1 VAAKECRA
9 SDPGAELEPT
19 DDPALAVG
27 PATIEIWVVYGPRS
41 PSKAISGGPI
51 TLPN

>member
-1 VAAKECRA
+1 VAAKEVPRRA

-27 PATIEIWVVYGPRS
+27 RATIEI
-41 PSKAISGGPI
+41 
-51 TLPN
+51 